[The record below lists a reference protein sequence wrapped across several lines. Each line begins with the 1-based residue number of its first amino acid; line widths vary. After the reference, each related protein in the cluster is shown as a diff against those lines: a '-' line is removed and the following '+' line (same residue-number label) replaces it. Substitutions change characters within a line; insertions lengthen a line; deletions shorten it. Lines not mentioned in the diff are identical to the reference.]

1 MGSFVIL
8 SPTPQERIKFRNQ
21 FLGLQGERPLGSL
34 PHLIH
39 ETSDRLLLGV
49 RIQRTLSGLTTNHA
63 LGKMHL
69 PLPALDFVA
78 QELEALLDM
87 SDPRLLRMEFHAKL
101 FQDSAGRIHSSSWAR
116 AKLSS
121 VTKAGTGIS
130 IHSS

>member
-1 MGSFVIL
+1 MGPDSSEDPTIETVEELSDMGSFVIL

-21 FLGLQGERPLGSL
+21 FPGLQGERPLGSL

-39 ETSDRLLLGV
+39 ETSDGLLLGV
-49 RIQRTLSGLTTNHA
+49 RIQRTLSGLTTNPA

-87 SDPRLLRMEFHAKL
+87 SDPRLLRM
-101 FQDSAGRIHSSSWAR
+101 
-116 AKLSS
+116 
-121 VTKAGTGIS
+121 
-130 IHSS
+130 